1 MQITS
6 IGRKDQARLGILAAG
21 LIVVL
26 YYSFSAGG
34 FFLVR
39 RSYGELAI
47 LYLLLLG
54 LLLGLDARGKLPLAG
69 RLEMGLLGAF
79 ALWTLLSVLW
89 SYIPARSFEEFN
101 RALLYLAGF
110 ALFWFYLR
118 RRQWLEWLGHL
129 FVLIAVIVAADSM
142 LGKVMPDVISHPDLF
157 ESNRLNFP
165 LTYWNAM
172 ALMMVMAFP
181 VALRVAASRAVPLL
195 LRCGYAA
202 VLFLFLSVLFFTFSR
217 AGIVLL
223 AVTLAVHLAGAAG
236 SRLRL
241 LLHAGIASLWTVFL
255 VIISYLWLPAMVET
269 VPDPG
274 ARVSEGHQLGVVMVL
289 LLLAAAGTQA
299 AAWWFE
305 GKVSV
310 SAELGR
316 RIGAG
321 LAVAGIIAVLAG
333 GALAVGRQGG
343 PGAWL
348 EAQIDVITEAEKS
361 EAVGS
366 AEERLLSFQ
375 SERYQE
381 YAVSLGAF
389 AEKPLQGTGSGTWIV
404 SWFRDRPYDVY
415 VTDGHSLLFET
426 MAELGL
432 VGTLLLLS
440 FAGVFVVRSIRDLRF
455 LKAGRERGVFAAF
468 FAACAAFLMHAMID
482 WDWEMPAVALPFF
495 MFSGALL
502 RYGAISRERT
512 AGSGEEE
519 GEVDGVAG
527 EKGAAGERA
536 GIKRWLS
543 WRLPVAVACVLAIM
557 AVTFPL
563 LSQLRLQ
570 DASQLARKGDVAG
583 QEREA
588 RKAQSLFPLDAAPLK
603 LEAAAN
609 SSRGR
614 IKTAEA
620 LLQKALE
627 LEPRNDALYRELAQ
641 LYIREKNLEMAKK
654 MVGKSLE
661 LNPLESRHTQVLER
675 QIREMEAGIT

>member
-21 LIVVL
+21 LVVVL

-54 LLLGLDARGKLPLAG
+54 LLLGLDARGKLSLAG

-110 ALFWFYLR
+110 ALFWLYLR

-181 VALRVAASRAVPLL
+181 VALRVAASRPVPLL

-202 VLFLFLSVLFFTFSR
+202 ALFLLLSVLFFTFSR

-223 AVTLAVHLAGAAG
+223 AVTLAVQLAGAAG

-241 LLHAGIASLWTVFL
+241 LLHAGLASLWTALL
-255 VIISYLWLPAMVET
+255 VITCYLWLPAMVET

-299 AAWWFE
+299 AVWWFE
-305 GKVSV
+305 GRLNI

-321 LAVAGIIAVLAG
+321 LAVVAVMVVLG
-333 GALAVGRQGG
+333 GGMLAVARQGG

-348 EAQIDVITEAEKS
+348 QAQIDVITEAEKS

-389 AEKPLQGTGSGTWIV
+389 AEKPLQGTGAGTWIV
-404 SWFRDRPYDVY
+404 SWFRERPYDVY

-426 MAELGL
+426 MVELGL

-440 FAGVFVVRSIRDLRF
+440 FAGFFVVRSIRDLRF

-502 RYGAISRERT
+502 RYGVISRGRD

-519 GEVDGVAG
+519 GEEDGVAG
-527 EKGAAGERA
+527 EKGAAGEGA
-536 GIKRWLS
+536 GIRRWLS
-543 WRLPVAVACVLAIM
+543 WRLPVAVACVLAIL

-570 DASQLARKGDVAG
+570 DANQLARKGDVAG

-588 RKAQSLFPLDAAPLK
+588 RKAHRLFPLDAAPLK

-627 LEPRNDALYRELAQ
+627 LEPRNDALYRELAE
-641 LYIREKNLEMAKK
+641 LYIREGNLEAARE

-675 QIREMEAGIT
+675 QIREMEAGKT